1 MDRFWREDAAFISP
15 FDLQHLGYIL
25 IVVTLLGILL
35 ANRARVKAHRKR
47 IAKIVLVISVLQQ
60 LMLYTW
66 YGLEMGCDISESLP
80 LHLSRITAL
89 LGVYFLITKN
99 LKVLDI
105 IFFFGLYAYGSFLYP
120 QRVYEIGH
128 IIGLSFLINHA
139 ITLLLPYFGYIAYG
153 WRPSLK
159 SLGRAYLWFV
169 IYFFF
174 VYFLNPLI
182 DGNYFYLKYRPF
194 FSDWPDYIYI
204 PVVLGVTL
212 AGFLLAYQVVR
223 IVANRGPGPNSA

>member
-1 MDRFWREDAAFISP
+1 MDRFWNEDAAFISP

-25 IVVTLLGILL
+25 IVVVLLGILL
-35 ANRARVKAHRKR
+35 ANRTKVKTHRKKV
-47 IAKIVLVISVLQQ
+47 AKIVLVISVMQQ
-60 LMLYTW
+60 IILYTW
-66 YGLEMGCDISESLP
+66 YVLEMGFDISESLP

-120 QRVYEIGH
+120 QRVYEIVH

-153 WRPSLK
+153 WRPSFK

-182 DGNYFYLKYRPF
+182 DGNYFYLKYRPLF
-194 FSDWPDYIYI
+194 NDWPDYIYV
-204 PVVLGVTL
+204 PAVLGVTL
-212 AGFLLAYQVVR
+212 AGFLLAYLVVG
-223 IVANRGPGPNSA
+223 ILAKKGDSSNSV